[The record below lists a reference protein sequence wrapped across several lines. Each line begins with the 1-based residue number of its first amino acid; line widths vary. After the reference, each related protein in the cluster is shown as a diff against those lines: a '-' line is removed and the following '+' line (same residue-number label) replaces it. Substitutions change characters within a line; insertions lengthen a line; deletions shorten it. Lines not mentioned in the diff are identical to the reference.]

1 MNLYVQM
8 VLEVILANI
17 MFMLCNE
24 LYHAQVSCPS
34 V

>member
-8 VLEVILANI
+8 VLEVLLAN